1 MPRSLYRR
9 AYVNVD
15 FTADCTAR
23 YCKYT
28 YVAGRFPGCV
38 QRVLDIWKYFSRR
51 RYMGIINEAAAIIQM
66 EPRQSVAGYAL
77 ILPLNNIENVIN
89 NRNTLGGTCEGIIY
103 KVIY

>member
-1 MPRSLYRR
+1 
-9 AYVNVD
+9 
-15 FTADCTAR
+15 
-23 YCKYT
+23 
-28 YVAGRFPGCV
+28 
-38 QRVLDIWKYFSRR
+38 
-51 RYMGIINEAAAIIQM
+51 MGIINDAAAIIQM